1 MPTIM
6 LAEANI
12 LALNSRGLPPS
23 TNRTSQFTFAT
34 IVASNL
40 ATPSSASRPAPPQ
53 RSNLFAIQRASL
65 STASVSLASHP
76 ASYQRRES
84 AAPITNFSSIAQA
97 TVEVRG
103 GYHRLLQTIIKR
115 VDSESRSMSNENAP
129 FEMHQLQ
136 NALLDC
142 GPQERDDESSGSGD
156 QLPRKR

>member
-1 MPTIM
+1 M

-12 LALNSRGLPPS
+12 LTLNSRALPHQPTERVNLPLPQLLRQIWRPYLQLVGLLHLKDRIYLAFRGLPFPLRQS
-23 TNRTSQFTFAT
+23 PWPHIWPAIRGVILRRLITS
-34 IVASNL
+34 
-40 ATPSSASRPAPPQ
+40 
-53 RSNLFAIQRASL
+53 
-65 STASVSLASHP
+65 
-76 ASYQRRES
+76 
-84 AAPITNFSSIAQA
+84 FSSIAQA

-103 GYHRLLQTIIKR
+103 GYRRFLQTIIKR

-129 FEMHQLQ
+129 FEIHQLQ

>member
-84 AAPITNFSSIAQA
+84 AAPITNFSSTAQA
-97 TVEVRG
+97 TAEVRG
-103 GYHRLLQTIIKR
+103 GYRRLL
-115 VDSESRSMSNENAP
+115 
-129 FEMHQLQ
+129 
-136 NALLDC
+136 
-142 GPQERDDESSGSGD
+142 
-156 QLPRKR
+156 